1 MNGLQK
7 FYIGLWVAFL
17 VISAALLITGN
28 MTMMAL
34 TYLGFI
40 TFGLIF
46 MGMMCVLPTTAVH
59 TAIAKAAPAN
69 AAGKQT
75 AIVAGVKSW
84 LDPVGIEMK
93 RPQLR

>member
-1 MNGLQK
+1 MIVGGL
-7 FYIGLWVAFL
+7 
-17 VISAALLITGN
+17 ALSGNLTMLAITV
-28 MTMMAL
+28 
-34 TYLGFI
+34 LGFVI
-40 TFGLIF
+40 FGLIF